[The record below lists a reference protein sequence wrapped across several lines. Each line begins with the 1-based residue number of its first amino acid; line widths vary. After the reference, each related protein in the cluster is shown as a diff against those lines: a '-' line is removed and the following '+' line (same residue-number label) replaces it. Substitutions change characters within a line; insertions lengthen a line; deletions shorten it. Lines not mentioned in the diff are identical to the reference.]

1 MPRAALTFV
10 CQSCGAAHPKWSG
23 RCDDCGAWNTLVE
36 EQAAPPAGTSAKRTG
51 KGRPF
56 VLEGLSSI
64 SAEPPRRHTRIA
76 EFDRVAGGGLV
87 PGSALL
93 LGGDPGVGKSTL
105 VLHVLAAYAR
115 PNRAAV

>member
-1 MPRAALTFV
+1 MARGALAFV

-23 RCDDCGAWNTLVE
+23 RCDDCGAWNTLIE
-36 EQAAPPAGTSAKRTG
+36 EQAAPPAGVSARRVG

-56 VLEGLSSI
+56 ALEGLSSV
-64 SAEPPRRHTRIA
+64 AEEPPRRLTGVG
-76 EFDRVAGGGLV
+76 EFDRVTGGGLV

-105 VLHVLAAYAR
+105 MKHT
-115 PNRAAV
+115 